1 MVLGRTG
8 EIKVTMI
15 GNGVPLAGVGV
26 PVGLAVGVS
35 VGAISVVVI
44 ILLILFMFW
53 KIKYLTYTQIERRED
68 GAGKCC
74 LLVLLHF
81 DLLLNERI
89 NRVVLLHKV

>member
-1 MVLGRTG
+1 MVLGRTAI
-8 EIKVTMI
+8 IKVTTI
-15 GNGVPLAGVGV
+15 GNGVLLAGGGG

-35 VGAISVVVI
+35 IGAVSVVI

-53 KIKYLTYTQIERRED
+53 KMKYLTYTQIERGED

-74 LLVLLHF
+74 LLVLQYF

-89 NRVVLLHKV
+89 NRGVVLHKA